1 MASEETTLEPI
12 GCGGVFS
19 NTYIFSEPQ
28 EEPTLY
34 ETWMSEPMRD
44 EP

>member
-12 GCGGVFS
+12 GCGGVLA
-19 NTYIFSEPQ
+19 NTDIFSKPH

-34 ETWMSEPMRD
+34 EAWMSEPMRD
-44 EP
+44 EA